1 MDVDPNW
8 FISILY
14 LSAVPSR
21 AIQAEVAQKQNDEE
35 HKVRWNVD
43 VKQLVS
49 ELQEQAKKEF
59 EDMAKS
65 IPADEYE
72 DSTTVPSSKSRQ
84 RGKKKRK
91 QGSQSEESDD
101 SYAHRGKKPSRAESV
116 RPRGSGGSDG
126 EEEPP
131 RMRGSRGKVWS
142 GFGNIGTKGVCLF
155 HKGFWFH
162 MQTKGVVVRL

>member
-84 RGKKKRK
+84 HGKKN
-91 QGSQSEESDD
+91 GSKDRSLRSLMI
-101 SYAHRGKKPSRAESV
+101 PM
-116 RPRGSGGSDG
+116 P
-126 EEEPP
+126 
-131 RMRGSRGKVWS
+131 
-142 GFGNIGTKGVCLF
+142 I
-155 HKGFWFH
+155 
-162 MQTKGVVVRL
+162 VVRNPLVLSLFALEVQVAVTAKRSHPGCVDPGARSGLGLETLEQKVFACSIKAFGFTCKQRVWL